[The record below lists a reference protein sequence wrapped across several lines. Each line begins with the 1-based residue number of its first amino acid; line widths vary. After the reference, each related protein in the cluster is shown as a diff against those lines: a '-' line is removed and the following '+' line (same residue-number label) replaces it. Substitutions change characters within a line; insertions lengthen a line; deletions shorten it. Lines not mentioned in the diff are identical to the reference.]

1 MRERERGKSWA
12 WGGKQGPH
20 RPWKGT
26 RLDSQ
31 SHGNPWRVGFCFCSF
46 LFLVVLG
53 LCYCT
58 RFSVVSVSGGY
69 SAVAVLQL
77 LIAVTSLVGEYTF

>member
-1 MRERERGKSWA
+1 MILKAMGIP
-12 WGGKQGPH
+12 GG
-20 RPWKGT
+20 
-26 RLDSQ
+26 L
-31 SHGNPWRVGFCFCSF
+31 GFVFVLF
-46 LFLVVLG
+46 FFLVVLG